1 MSDFEDNNYN
11 VLSWK
16 FLNNFFSDQSKY
28 RMFVK
33 GVATEN
39 VDITLIPSQYFT
51 EEFNK
56 NGMDQLALEDEL
68 TEEILEE
75 NEEPVVNSV
84 NKDSH
89 QSVEHIDNTISK
101 EVNDDKPTQE
111 STRPKSK
118 AIENKTINREIAA
131 EAGLL
136 DKGNLM
142 TKVNQ

>member
-1 MSDFEDNNYN
+1 MADMFNRPFIPNNIVFE
-11 VLSWK
+11 SE
-16 FLNNFFSDQSKY
+16 FFKLMHRTSN
-28 RMFVK
+28 
-33 GVATEN
+33 EN
-39 VDITLIPSQYFT
+39 VNF
-51 EEFNK
+51 
-56 NGMDQLALEDEL
+56 
-68 TEEILEE
+68 
-75 NEEPVVNSV
+75 
-84 NKDSH
+84 
-89 QSVEHIDNTISK
+89 EHIDNTISK